1 MDKCNA
7 GITDRL
13 FMTDTLWGHASG
25 ASVLPS
31 SLKGQSDVSFSQ
43 FFPSL

>member
-13 FMTDTLWGHASG
+13 FMTDTLWGQASG
-25 ASVLPS
+25 ASLLPY
-31 SLKGQSDVSFSQ
+31 SLKGQSDVSFSI
-43 FFPSL
+43 FC

>member
-7 GITDRL
+7 GITDWL
-13 FMTDTLWGHASG
+13 FITDTLWGQPSG

-31 SLKGQSDVSFSQ
+31 SLKGQSDVSFSV
-43 FFPSL
+43 FC